1 MELTR
6 QINKYTYMQY
16 SLHTLMIS
24 RHWVRVNG
32 FFQPSLSPRQA
43 LALAL
48 ILTEWL
54 CTTVMT
60 VRRDGWTR
68 RHMSVLGS
76 SNVHSKLP
84 LRVNKEDRKWQFGS
98 ANQECHTQL
107 RPLPTRHVAWPRRS
121 QRQLRLIAAF
131 FRDTLSPRRAGDAT
145 YTTPRSREETD

>member
-98 ANQECHTQL
+98 SNQECHSQL
-107 RPLPTRHVAWPRRS
+107 RSLPTPDTSHGRGGHGAGS
-121 QRQLRLIAAF
+121 ARLLLLSGAP
-131 FRDTLSPRRAGDAT
+131 SPREVGNAT
-145 YTTPRSREETD
+145 YTTPRIREETD